1 VKRLKAGYL
10 LDPQVTVT
18 IKSWNSRKV
27 SVLGQVVRPGPIPYF
42 PNMTIVDAIA
52 SAGGFTGVAA
62 KNSVNLRREVT
73 GKVETRTFPVAAI
86 SEGRSPNVSILPGDV
101 LVVEER
107 LF

>member
-1 VKRLKAGYL
+1 M
-10 LDPQVTVT
+10 
-18 IKSWNSRKV
+18 
-27 SVLGQVVRPGPIPYF
+27 RPGTVPYF

-62 KNSVNLRREVT
+62 KNSVNLRRELT
-73 GKVETRTFPVAAI
+73 GKVETRTFPVSDI
-86 SEGRSPNVSILPGDV
+86 TEGRSPNVVVLPGDV